1 MGVLAPEELA
11 SVSARVT
18 QVLENDTGK
27 LDIQLYECDVV
38 FKTLTIFKTK
48 LTHRLSKENFWFMK
62 LEA

>member
-1 MGVLAPEELA
+1 MGVLALEELA

-27 LDIQLYECDVV
+27 LDSQLYECDVV

-48 LTHRLSKENFWFMK
+48 LTHRKRISGL
-62 LEA
+62 